1 MKKLSFFSIFTLT
14 SRNTLL
20 VALRLVVDFSFPW
33 QQHTFATKHEMCFFT
48 FEIFYRQ
55 TNGCLKHFFSINIDY
70 YRILLAIKLAHK
82 CGTSFI
88 SHWNM
93 CLAAGV
99 TSTKAKFLFFSQ
111 PSLVPEYYNSGFLG
125 PSKVLIKTHGLQT
138 RPRHNR
144 LRKFN
149 SVKNSLYLQQSEQQL
164 NSRVLINNTVILFL
178 SRCNII
184 QIAQFIFKAELQK
197 LPAYGLPHWNRKFS
211 LFSQFS
217 SDNVFKYFHKWGY

>member
-1 MKKLSFFSIFTLT
+1 
-14 SRNTLL
+14 
-20 VALRLVVDFSFPW
+20 
-33 QQHTFATKHEMCFFT
+33 
-48 FEIFYRQ
+48 
-55 TNGCLKHFFSINIDY
+55 
-70 YRILLAIKLAHK
+70 
-82 CGTSFI
+82 
-88 SHWNM
+88 M

-197 LPAYGLPHWNRKFS
+197 LPAYGLLS
-211 LFSQFS
+211 GTGS
-217 SDNVFKYFHKWGY
+217 FHCSANFPVIMFLNIFINEVIRVQHGEAGEEKLEFYKQHSNSFNDLSPFRWEI